1 MRLSDAV
8 ALFVVQLEADGRS
21 VSTRDQYAR
30 HVSLLARWL
39 AQEEMGNDLDQITHE
54 DLARFLADPRTRT
67 SQRGGP
73 KRPTS
78 MNALRSSL
86 RSFFTYTHS
95 AGWSSE
101 NPARLIRRAR
111 CGTPPPRGL
120 SDQDRE
126 RLLDAL
132 TVAQGEEA
140 RRDHMLINLMLSTG
154 IRLSSALALRACDV
168 DLDRGDVVLWNA
180 KGARVERIVLG
191 TAIMDH
197 MIGFMA
203 GREAGP
209 LFAGKDGRP
218 ISRRHAVRRL
228 DVWMRRAKCKGIANP
243 HMLRHDFAQRL
254 YLATGDLLLVQRG
267 LGHRSIASTLVYA
280 RADSE
285 RLRAAL
291 SRRVSGQAI
300 PRDT

>member
-8 ALFVVQLEADGRS
+8 ACFVVQLEADGRS

-30 HVSLLARWL
+30 HLSLLARWL

-86 RSFFTYTHS
+86 RSFFAYGH
-95 AGWSSE
+95 AAAWCKE
-101 NPARLIRRAR
+101 NPARLIRRAK

-132 TVAQGEEA
+132 TVAQGPEA
-140 RRDHMLINLMLSTG
+140 RRDHL
-154 IRLSSALALRACDV
+154 
-168 DLDRGDVVLWNA
+168 
-180 KGARVERIVLG
+180 
-191 TAIMDH
+191 
-197 MIGFMA
+197 
-203 GREAGP
+203 
-209 LFAGKDGRP
+209 LF
-218 ISRRHAVRRL
+218 H
-228 DVWMRRAKCKGIANP
+228 
-243 HMLRHDFAQRL
+243 
-254 YLATGDLLLVQRG
+254 LLL
-267 LGHRSIASTLVYA
+267 AS
-280 RADSE
+280 
-285 RLRAAL
+285 
-291 SRRVSGQAI
+291 
-300 PRDT
+300 